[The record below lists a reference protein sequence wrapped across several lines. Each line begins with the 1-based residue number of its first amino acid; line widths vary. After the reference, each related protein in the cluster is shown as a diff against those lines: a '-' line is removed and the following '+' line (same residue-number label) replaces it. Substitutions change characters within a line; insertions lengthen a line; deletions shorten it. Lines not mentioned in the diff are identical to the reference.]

1 MLVYQYLI
9 LFTLASVTTHESQC
23 PLNHF
28 KLELVRFHSFDLF
41 SRLVFDLSILFAAVN
56 FQPLLPRRFG
66 KAYSE
71 SAFDMIID

>member
-1 MLVYQYLI
+1 MLIYQYLI

-28 KLELVRFHSFDLF
+28 KLELVRFHSFNSF
-41 SRLVFDLSILFAAVN
+41 SSLVFDLSIQFAKVN
-56 FQPLLPRRFG
+56 FQLPLPQIIG

-71 SAFDMIID
+71 STFDMIVD